1 MLETSMDLQMLHRA
15 ASAYYR
21 DDLRQA
27 EIADRLGISR
37 PSVSKLLAEARR
49 IGMVRFEV
57 LDVPTADVTDLER
70 RLRELLGIDSVRVAP
85 GDQSQR
91 DHRGVGDLLGEEL
104 RRLGLRRGDVLL
116 VSSGKTT
123 HAVSGMVGL
132 PELEG
137 VIVAPTVGGQQE
149 PERSF
154 QTNETVRNFAD
165 RTRAEPR
172 FIFAP
177 ALPSP
182 SLWESLQAD
191 PSFSAITDLWARAS
205 ALVTGIGAPYQQ
217 RETLTSV
224 VPRDHPALQRAAGDI
239 CLHFFDS
246 EGTPMVYPGS
256 DRLVRPPLDLLR
268 EIPDSIALATG
279 RKKVP
284 SIRAG
289 AKTGLMTTLITDAPT
304 AEVILADA
312 DTDTDTDADADADDD
327 ADDADAAA
335 SGAPSQ
341 RPPSI

>member
-1 MLETSMDLQMLHRA
+1 
-15 ASAYYR
+15 
-21 DDLRQA
+21 
-27 EIADRLGISR
+27 
-37 PSVSKLLAEARR
+37 
-49 IGMVRFEV
+49 
-57 LDVPTADVTDLER
+57 
-70 RLRELLGIDSVRVAP
+70 
-85 GDQSQR
+85 
-91 DHRGVGDLLGEEL
+91 
-104 RRLGLRRGDVLL
+104 
-116 VSSGKTT
+116 

-182 SLWESLQAD
+182 SLWEPLQAD
-191 PSFSAITDLWARAS
+191 PSFSAITDLWAPAS
-205 ALVTGIGAPYQQ
+205 PPVTGIGAPYQQ

-224 VPRDHPALQRAAGDI
+224 EPRDDPAFQRAAGDI

-256 DRLVRPPLDLLR
+256 VRLVRPPLVLLR

-304 AEVILADA
+304 AEAILADA
-312 DTDTDTDADADADDD
+312 DTDTDTE
-327 ADDADAAA
+327 AAA
-335 SGAPSQ
+335 SASA
-341 RPPSI
+341 SASSATASA